1 MATLTFSTASEKVQ
15 PTSTIEATI
24 DTSSKASKNFGMT
37 SPAESTQPTYLE
49 TSEIGKESSSVSTEE
64 ITVSTTSE
72 NVETTSSTEATK
84 PTPSTSSEKMETTS
98 LTEATMATLSTESIE
113 DETKT
118 SSETSTRNKS
128 TKKTATTP
136 KKVTQTEKSTNNA
149 SSSTTQKKSETTI
162 KKPATPP
169 IKKISTRS
177 TISENET
184 TTATKTT
191 TPSTTPEKVATTS
204 EKKISTTPK
213 KSSMPSKTSKN
224 IVTTTEKKIST
235 STKNRSEP
243 STASKEAVTT
253 SEKKISTTTK
263 KSSKPSTTSKK
274 VVTTATSRSTAS
286 SATSMKVPLSE
297 KPTTSPTKPV
307 TSTSATSTRTDHSGR
322 CESLVD
328 DRFKHDHRKNHYE
341 ATRNSS
347 YLKVKSACNRIFGSD
362 SSIIS
367 LYELMDPVTL
377 KLFKNMTL
385 NLRQDSMM
393 TINPNKI
400 GNNFSGEKNTT
411 VFWAE
416 GAGSR
421 TQWNRLALRI
431 NSDAAPEFFQ
441 GEGIDKVPIYNEDN
455 TVGGICK
462 VPKYGAAMECAT
474 DTFHEALYLRG
485 KFNLPQAGKF
495 VAVGN
500 RITSNCSLPNCYEP
514 NWTFLCNPKGVW
526 SPHPDAVNCTQR
538 RGTLWVD
545 TARPFYGREQ
555 EKCQNCFCLFGP
567 FFVGFL
573 WAGTVVFVV
582 AGSLGQAASTWSCI
596 GYNTDTIVPNLYL
609 LPLFVFPAFGY
620 RKWAEGSTREIHH
633 SIRKEKLYKIL
644 LSPETPFF
652 TAPMPLKMH
661 NERAVRY
668 EYRRRL
674 RAWFTVFSPR
684 NVDFYSRVLRNG
696 PMLDLLPFAYAL
708 QYIAMVYHVAEP
720 ENDQYRTL
728 SAVAIAINTVLHWIQ
743 FAVTAPPLWN
753 FVCNKMMV
761 NLPSHVAPKF
771 NTVMRWTRDEV
782 LCWKAPLKYATEFE
796 EKLELEKRAPEKW
809 KSRERSKKRNKMLER
824 CPTID
829 LRLLPAVPVFL
840 EAEAPAEHLAK
851 LTPNGIEG
859 PEDYLSDFS
868 LEVIR
873 TRFFVNY
880 IKERLDSRCERTH
893 CAFRVVAREWV
904 QVGYDQS
911 QIAYHQLI
919 RLFKQCCDIV
929 RDNDHLLFEGEKPG
943 MDPLKMNRPLAK
955 CFEITQRFRRRKNA
969 PPANTTEAVK
979 KYERML
985 ESIGYRYPVD
995 DFKSVFYSDVAE
1007 DYETFIAGTHFVSR
1021 MPYIHTIKELEKRL
1035 EIFAEQA
1042 KEENAIW
1049 DHIYDDDDWFVE
1061 RSEEEKEALRKEYKI
1076 VDSQQ
1081 FPNPRKM
1088 KLKHLHDRYFDQI
1101 RPGFIGPKTPNASIY
1116 PDFGGLFSSDKFWLE
1131 EADEKAFYSFIEMKE
1146 WRKSDKELYEKYRK
1160 DLLKPKE
1167 KKHKPPLRDVGEE
1180 TGLRQ
1185 RFKNHLRD
1193 PFLKERNF
1201 SVPSSSLDASLM
1213 FTCCFHGSLTSPEV
1227 WTVLFGFTL
1236 PAIGTCFFYRHEAA
1250 AKMVKYYPLAVNL
1263 TMTNVIIY
1271 EYYINATVLPT
1282 ILFTYT
1288 WVNVTVLCLLFIV
1301 IRTFLLLK
1309 NVPGVISQRTVNMQ
1323 KSTNYSLIAQTSLE
1337 GVALILRLPPS
1348 KRNWMDYASK
1358 NEAKGRKPFCQLINY
1373 IFGLLYYPLAVNM
1386 TIENVVNYSCYLN
1399 FTIIPASI
1407 FVYIFITSS
1416 AFFCCAIAVRTLI
1429 LLHTVP
1435 LVYSKRTV
1443 RLQKDATYSL
1453 VAQTLTP
1460 VILLAIPL
1468 YVFAVIVSLSLYD
1481 LNGLIYLCLFMV
1493 SIHSIVSNLAFIITT
1508 PRFRSIVCRSL
1519 KIKAHTEARR
1529 VTFLSPESAL

>member
-1 MATLTFSTASEKVQ
+1 MFEVSTSAGSSSTASTSSSIKTSSTGKPISSKKSTTTTTPSTKLPTTTLPVETSIHTTKTSTRSITTSSTAKITKVPTETAAESSEPTITLKKSTSFEKSTTAATPKTTKKVDTTYTTEMRTPTFSTTSEKVQ
-15 PTSTIEATI
+15 STSTIEATT
-24 DTSSKASKNFGMT
+24 DTSSKPSENLEMT
-37 SPAESTQPTYLE
+37 SAAEPTKVT
-49 TSEIGKESSSVSTEE
+49 TSDTSKVGTKSSSVSTEE
-64 ITVSTTSE
+64 ITSSTTSE
-72 NVETTSSTEATK
+72 YVGTTSSKEATVATASTSTEKVETTSSTEAT
-84 PTPSTSSEKMETTS
+84 
-98 LTEATMATLSTESIE
+98 MAKLSTESMK
-113 DETKT
+113 DKTKT

-128 TKKTATTP
+128 TTKTTTTP
-136 KKVTQTEKSTNNA
+136 KKVTQTEKSTKNA
-149 SSSTTQKKSETTI
+149 SSSTTRKKSETTTE
-162 KKPATPP
+162 KPATPHT
-169 IKKISTRS
+169 KKISTTS
-177 TISENET
+177 TISKKT

-191 TPSTTPEKVATTS
+191 MPSTTPEKVATTS
-204 EKKISTTPK
+204 EKKISPTPK
-213 KSSMPSKTSKN
+213 KSSTTSKTPKN
-224 IVTTTEKKIST
+224 VVTTTEKKIST
-235 STKNRSEP
+235 TTKKSSEP
-243 STASKEAVTT
+243 STTSKKVVTT

-274 VVTTATSRSTAS
+274 VVTTAASRSTAS

-307 TSTSATSTRTDHSGR
+307 TSTSATSTGTVSTTAKTTKTTTDDVKASSTIASSTTTEKATTRQLESTRSWATACPEGATEGPLFCYLAVPDGR
-322 CESLVD
+322 S
-328 DRFKHDHRKNHYE
+328 
-341 ATRNSS
+341 NSS

-377 KLFKNMTL
+377 KLFKNMT
-385 NLRQDSMM
+385 
-393 TINPNKI
+393 
-400 GNNFSGEKNTT
+400 GEKNTT

-416 GAGSR
+416 GGGSR

-500 RITSNCSLPNCYEP
+500 RITSSCSLPNCYEP

-555 EKCQNCFCLFGP
+555 EKCQNCVEEGTATCNATDNGTFVCVCKPGYTGFRCQKVPQWCGTDSQAAALCIMGRCVNERNSYRCICDYAIGEDHCTWNRSHFEFDRRGWMSSTQTTSTTAVVALVTWFFFWSFVAQSDRTYNARDRQNTIQMLRGFATLTMMTIFAGFRNPGMLGDWQACPVWYFIFTWMHTTIGIFWTVESVCYGSMLRNHHRNGFHTWNGQKPSTLVFMFCLFGP
-567 FFVGFL
+567 FFVGFF

-582 AGSLGQAASTWSCI
+582 AGSLVQAASTWSCI

-620 RKWAEGSTREIHH
+620 RKWAEGST
-633 SIRKEKLYKIL
+633 
-644 LSPETPFF
+644 
-652 TAPMPLKMH
+652 
-661 NERAVRY
+661 AVRY

-696 PMLDLLPFAYAL
+696 PMLDLMPFAYAL

-728 SAVAIAINTVLHWIQ
+728 SAVAIAINTVLHWVQ

-761 NLPSHVAPKF
+761 HLPSHVAPKF

-796 EKLELEKRAPEKW
+796 EKLELENERRKMEVERAIQ
-809 KSRERSKKRNKMLER
+809 KRNKMLER

-929 RDNDHLLFEGEKPG
+929 RDNDYLLFEGEKPG

-995 DFKSVFYSDVAE
+995 DFKSIFYSDVAE

-1131 EADEKAFYSFIEMKE
+1131 EADEKAFNSFIEMKE

-1185 RFKNHLRD
+1185 RFKNHLR
-1193 PFLKERNF
+1193 K
-1201 SVPSSSLDASLM
+1201 
-1213 FTCCFHGSLTSPEV
+1213 
-1227 WTVLFGFTL
+1227 
-1236 PAIGTCFFYRHEAA
+1236 
-1250 AKMVKYYPLAVNL
+1250 
-1263 TMTNVIIY
+1263 
-1271 EYYINATVLPT
+1271 
-1282 ILFTYT
+1282 
-1288 WVNVTVLCLLFIV
+1288 
-1301 IRTFLLLK
+1301 
-1309 NVPGVISQRTVNMQ
+1309 
-1323 KSTNYSLIAQTSLE
+1323 
-1337 GVALILRLPPS
+1337 
-1348 KRNWMDYASK
+1348 
-1358 NEAKGRKPFCQLINY
+1358 
-1373 IFGLLYYPLAVNM
+1373 
-1386 TIENVVNYSCYLN
+1386 
-1399 FTIIPASI
+1399 
-1407 FVYIFITSS
+1407 
-1416 AFFCCAIAVRTLI
+1416 
-1429 LLHTVP
+1429 
-1435 LVYSKRTV
+1435 
-1443 RLQKDATYSL
+1443 
-1453 VAQTLTP
+1453 
-1460 VILLAIPL
+1460 
-1468 YVFAVIVSLSLYD
+1468 
-1481 LNGLIYLCLFMV
+1481 
-1493 SIHSIVSNLAFIITT
+1493 
-1508 PRFRSIVCRSL
+1508 
-1519 KIKAHTEARR
+1519 
-1529 VTFLSPESAL
+1529 